1 MNTATKPSATAFTAA
16 ASQIMPCT
24 CSHAYQDSL
33 HGKGK
38 RVHNPNK
45 NGFRCTVCGSQKN

>member
-1 MNTATKPSATAFTAA
+1 MNTATKPSATAFTSAT
-16 ASQIMPCT
+16 SQIMPCT

-33 HGKGK
+33 RGKGK

-45 NGFRCTVCGSQKN
+45 NGFRCTVCGATKD